1 MRKLHFALTVALL
14 LAFGAHAQSQ
24 FRQKIRHVEIHGDA
38 WRLDDGS
45 VISAFNCIAD
55 EQQPMLDGGS
65 WPLKHRI
72 AFADGGLPNPV
83 LNSCATTLEAK
94 NALDGGLQ

>member
-1 MRKLHFALTVALL
+1 MRKPLLIAALL
-14 LAFGAHAQSQ
+14 VASAAFAQSQ

-45 VISAFNCIAD
+45 VVSAFNCIAD
-55 EQQPMLDGGS
+55 SEQPLLDGGA

-72 AFADGGLPNPV
+72 AFADGGLPNGV
-83 LNSCATTLEAK
+83 LNSCATLLEAK
-94 NALDGGLQ
+94 NTLDGGLQ